1 VIRGSRNIFTVRLDG
16 EGPSEAETGA
26 VLECRIKGKVLKG
39 VEGYY
44 NPLAPGDR
52 VEVEEDSRQPGRGM
66 IRGLAERRNLFT
78 RFNQKGL
85 GAGRSAASQLL
96 AANVDLVI
104 CVTSPMS
111 PPFRPRFLDRVLIQA
126 DAAGIS
132 PVIVCNKCDLLGGD
146 PDVEERLEDFRRI
159 GYPVFRVSAKTG
171 EGIGALRSL
180 MDGSF
185 SVLVGQ
191 SGVGKSSLVNAL
203 FPESHAR
210 VGAINE
216 KYDRGNHTTTMSVMV
231 ELPPLR
237 DAKDGPGKT
246 FLIDTP
252 GIRRFV
258 PSGVTPEDLIFHM
271 REFAPLAGTCTYGLS
286 CSHRTEP
293 GCKIMEAVHAGV
305 IHEDRY
311 ESFLRVQDEL
321 AGKGHVD

>member
-1 VIRGSRNIFTVRLDG
+1 VIRGSRNIFIVRLEG
-16 EGPSEAETGA
+16 EGPREAETGA
-26 VLECRIKGKVLKG
+26 VLECRIKGKILKG

-52 VEVEEDSRQPGRGM
+52 VEVEADPRHPGRGM
-66 IRGLAERRNLFT
+66 IRGLAERRNVFT

-85 GAGRSAASQLL
+85 GASRSAASQLL
-96 AANVDLVI
+96 AANVDLVV
-104 CVTSPMS
+104 CVTSPAS
-111 PPFRPRFLDRVLIQA
+111 PPFRPRFLDRALIQA

-132 PVIVCNKCDLLGGD
+132 PVIVCNKSDLLEGD

-171 EGIGALRSL
+171 AGLTALRSL
-180 MDGSF
+180 IDGAF

-191 SGVGKSSLVNAL
+191 SGVGKSSLINAL
-203 FPESHAR
+203 LPGSRIR

-216 KYDRGNHTTTMSVMV
+216 KYDRGNHTTTMSAMV
-231 ELPPLR
+231 ELPPLPG
-237 DAKDGPGKT
+237 AQGGPRRT

-258 PSGVTPEDLIFHM
+258 PDGVSPEDLILHM

-286 CSHRTEP
+286 CSHRIEP

-321 AGKGHVD
+321 AGKSHVD